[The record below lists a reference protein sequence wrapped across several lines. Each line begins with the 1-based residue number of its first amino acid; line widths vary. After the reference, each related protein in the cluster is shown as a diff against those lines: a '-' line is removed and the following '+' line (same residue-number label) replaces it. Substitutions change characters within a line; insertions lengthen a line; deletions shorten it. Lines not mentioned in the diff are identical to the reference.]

1 MTQSSPTIINDITDL
16 HRILDEQ
23 PQWADA
29 IRSRLLSPELLAMPQ
44 RLAQLT
50 EQTADLREVAA
61 EHTRQLADLREV
73 AAEHTRQLGDLRE
86 VAAEHT
92 RQLADLREVV
102 VEHTRQLEALTIQ
115 VKELREV
122 AAEHTR
128 QLAELREVVAEHTR
142 QLAELTVQVK
152 ELRETA
158 QENTRQLVEL
168 RRVTELQ
175 TVRMNRMESDISK
188 VKGLT
193 AQLLAERT
201 IAGIADELDLFSSV
215 QVPAAELAQF
225 ARQLQLD
232 RPTRRSFINADLI
245 FLAQD
250 AHDTPT
256 YCAVEVSWTVG
267 PWDLLRARRNAELL
281 KQATGIAA
289 QAVAAGDRYED
300 NLDWDGVVW
309 FQLEDL

>member
-1 MTQSSPTIINDITDL
+1 MIQANPTVINDITDL

-23 PQWADA
+23 PQWAES

-50 EQTADLREVAA
+50 EQTADSREVAAEHTRQLADLREVAA

-73 AAEHTRQLGDLRE
+73 AAEHTRQLADLRE
-86 VAAEHT
+86 VAVEHT
-92 RQLADLREVV
+92 RQLAGLREVV

-115 VKELREV
+115 VKELRET
-122 AAEHTR
+122 AA
-128 QLAELREVVAEHTR
+128 
-142 QLAELTVQVK
+142 
-152 ELRETA
+152 
-158 QENTRQLVEL
+158 ENTRQLVEL

-175 TVRMNRMESDISK
+175 TARMNRMESDISK

-201 IAGIADELDLFSSV
+201 IAGIADELDLFNSV

-281 KQATGIAA
+281 KQATGVAA
-289 QAVAAGDRYED
+289 QAIAAGDRYED
-300 NLDWDGVVW
+300 NLDWYGVVW

>member
-1 MTQSSPTIINDITDL
+1 MTQANPTVINDITDL

-23 PQWADA
+23 PQWAEA

-50 EQTADLREVAA
+50 EQTV

-73 AAEHTRQLGDLRE
+73 AAEHTRQL
-86 VAAEHT
+86 
-92 RQLADLREVV
+92 AD
-102 VEHTRQLEALTIQ
+102 
-115 VKELREV
+115 LREV

-142 QLAELTVQVK
+142 QLAELREVVAEHTRQLAELTIQVK

-158 QENTRQLVEL
+158 AENTRQLVEL

-201 IAGIADELDLFSSV
+201 IAGIADELDLFNSV

-250 AHDTPT
+250 AHDTPN